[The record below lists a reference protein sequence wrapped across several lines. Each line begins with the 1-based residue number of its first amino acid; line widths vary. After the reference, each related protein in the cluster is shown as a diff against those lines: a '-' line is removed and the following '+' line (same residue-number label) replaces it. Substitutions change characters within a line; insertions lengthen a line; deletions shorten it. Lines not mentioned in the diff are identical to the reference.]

1 MTPTG
6 PAITYRAIPFPLPP
20 AERALLKELSA
31 DITLSRGYCPG
42 KQDTPEVADARL
54 ALDIATLQMRD
65 RIGVEVTRPRF
76 LPVGAPRTNFRK
88 TEGAV

>member
-1 MTPTG
+1 MTATAG
-6 PAITYRAIPFPLPP
+6 PSITYNALPFPLPP
-20 AERALLKELSA
+20 AERALLKGLSA

-42 KQDTPEVADARL
+42 KQDTPEVADAIL

-76 LPVGAPRTNFRK
+76 LPVGAPRTKFRK
-88 TEGAV
+88 TEEE

>member
-42 KQDTPEVADARL
+42 KKDTPEVADARL